1 MPDQSP
7 KKQPSRTNLTARLD
21 RAAGDMNAFLLVLA
35 IGLATLDLTCLWA
48 LKMRDLLP
56 AMAWATATS
65 TMAVNKPPHQKP
77 AQPANSAAQAP
88 AGSPDRA
95 DLTAPKGVSGR

>member
-1 MPDQSP
+1 MPGQSP

-48 LKMRDLLP
+48 FKMRDLLP
-56 AMAWATATS
+56 AMARATATS

-77 AQPANSAAQAP
+77 AQLSNPEPRAP
-88 AGSPDRA
+88 GSTADRA
-95 DLTAPKGVSGR
+95 ELRVPTAVSGR

>member
-1 MPDQSP
+1 NRSAVTGVSSVSELRPDGRSPRAQRGMRPMPDQSP

-21 RAAGDMNAFLLVLA
+21 RAAGAMNAFLLVLA

-56 AMAWATATS
+56 AMARATATS
-65 TMAVNKPPHQKP
+65 TMAVN
-77 AQPANSAAQAP
+77 
-88 AGSPDRA
+88 
-95 DLTAPKGVSGR
+95 

>member
-1 MPDQSP
+1 MPNQSP
-7 KKQPSRTNLTARLD
+7 KKDHRSLAARLD

-48 LKMRDLLP
+48 FKMRDLLP
-56 AMAWATATS
+56 AMARATATS

-77 AQPANSAAQAP
+77 AQPTNPAAQAP

-95 DLTAPKGVSGR
+95 DLAAPKAVSGR